1 MRLTLIALL
10 LAGVVGCDSEPDD
23 RAIIRFE
30 EPKPEA
36 ENGGEADSNAQ
47 ADYELALKH
56 RDAQEYVKAAKWY
69 RKAAEQ
75 GHVEAQVTLGH
86 CYWAGNGVPRDHAE
100 AARWFRKVVLRGH
113 TPLFHYATKFLSR
126 IYRSDIGDS
135 SDLKDDIE
143 AYGWCHA
150 GATFSPKDANE
161 KLQHDQLLEDITSLE
176 KRFTPEQL
184 PAAKKRAAKLTE
196 QINANKAK

>member
-10 LAGVVGCDSEPDD
+10 LAGVVGCDPTPEDD
-23 RAIIRFE
+23 RKKNTESVENRMAAVNV
-30 EPKPEA
+30 EA
-36 ENGGEADSNAQ
+36 GSNAQ

-143 AYGWCHA
+143 AYGWCYS

-161 KLQHDQLLEDITSLE
+161 KLQHDQLLEDKTSLE
-176 KRFTPEQL
+176 NR
-184 PAAKKRAAKLTE
+184 
-196 QINANKAK
+196 